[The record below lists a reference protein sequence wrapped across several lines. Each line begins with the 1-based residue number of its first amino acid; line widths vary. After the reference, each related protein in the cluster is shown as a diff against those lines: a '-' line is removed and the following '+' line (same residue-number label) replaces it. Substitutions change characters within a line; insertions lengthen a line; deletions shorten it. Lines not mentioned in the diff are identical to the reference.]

1 MGTAIVVPSQRL
13 PVQLRQNLSVRTE
26 TDPGN
31 QYAKPGSAASTQLA
45 SHTLITAP
53 GVSAV
58 VVGPALATICIMT
71 NSMHHKK
78 IVVSLGAIMLSLVA
92 CAGQQKAAETSD
104 AEYLP
109 PNSADIHQEEMKE
122 AEKDAE
128 ERRIDAAEEA
138 TEDVDEASVIK
149 TDKGALTTDDVDT
162 DPND

>member
-1 MGTAIVVPSQRL
+1 
-13 PVQLRQNLSVRTE
+13 
-26 TDPGN
+26 
-31 QYAKPGSAASTQLA
+31 
-45 SHTLITAP
+45 
-53 GVSAV
+53 
-58 VVGPALATICIMT
+58 MT

-92 CAGQQKAAETSD
+92 CAGQQKAAETSEG
-104 AEYLP
+104 EYLP

-138 TEDVDEASVIK
+138 TENVDEASVIK